1 LAEVSMNAMPRESA
15 NSCEKIEYTRSE
27 RETEWNKMC
36 GLGYLGLI
44 VRHSSLGGQ
53 IGLVADKKLVHVL
66 GGVSKFRKKVRKN
79 SAIRE
84 K

>member
-1 LAEVSMNAMPRESA
+1 MKRSNIPDQK
-15 NSCEKIEYTRSE
+15 EKLNGTKRAD
-27 RETEWNKMC
+27 W
-36 GLGYLGLI
+36 LGYLGLI

-53 IGLVADKKLVHVL
+53 IRLVADKKLVHVL